1 MGSIVERKRKDGSVS
16 YRAQIVI
23 KSKGRIVH
31 QESSTFDRSTTAKA
45 WMKRREKELQSP
57 GALDAARRKTGIVGD
72 VIGDYLKATGDDIG
86 RTKKQ
91 VLQKIRN
98 EFLISEIPCDELRP
112 RDITDFARSLS
123 KGRSPATVQNYLSHL
138 NAVLSIARTAWD
150 YDMDRDVAQDGI
162 TAARHLKLAGKSNSR
177 SRRPTLDELD
187 RILTFFVEAHRRD
200 KRSLPMHA
208 VVTFAVFSSRRQ
220 DEITRITWE
229 DFHEGDMT
237 QLVRDMKHPGQKK
250 GNDVLCET
258 PPEALRAMRL
268 QPHRTGNVFPYNSD
282 TISRRFTDACKFLEI
297 DDLRFHDLR
306 HEAVSRLFQMGR
318 TIPQA
323 AAVSGHRSWQSLQ
336 RYTHLRGTGDKFE
349 NWSGWQLLEK
359 RAMASKKA

>member
-1 MGSIVERKRKDGSVS
+1 MGECLRVS
-16 YRAQIVI
+16 AAQRHISGAPPPSLLLLPSFPASASRAPRAHLVPVAQRDW
-23 KSKGRIVH
+23 SLC
-31 QESSTFDRSTTAKA
+31 
-45 WMKRREKELQSP
+45 RRERHVR
-57 GALDAARRKTGIVGD
+57 GANAIVAGRRRVE
-72 VIGDYLKATGDDIG
+72 VDI
-86 RTKKQ
+86 
-91 VLQKIRN
+91 
-98 EFLISEIPCDELRP
+98 
-112 RDITDFARSLS
+112 
-123 KGRSPATVQNYLSHL
+123 
-138 NAVLSIARTAWD
+138 
-150 YDMDRDVAQDGI
+150 
-162 TAARHLKLAGKSNSR
+162 AARHLKLAGKSNSR

>member
-1 MGSIVERKRKDGSVS
+1 MGSIIERKRKDGSIS
-16 YRAQIVI
+16 HRAQIVI

-45 WMKRREKELQSP
+45 WLKRRERELAAP
-57 GALDAARRKTGIVGD
+57 GALDSVRRKSGTVGD
-72 VIGDYLKATGDDIG
+72 VIGDYLRATGEEIG
-86 RTKKQ
+86 RTKSQ
-91 VLQKIRN
+91 VLKKVRD

-150 YDMDRDVAQDGI
+150 YEMDRDVVQDGI
-162 TAARHLKLAGKSNSR
+162 TAARHLKLAGKSKSR
-177 SRRPTLDELD
+177 TRRPTLDEIG
-187 RILTFFVEAHRRD
+187 RILAHFVEANQRD
-200 KRSLPMHA
+200 RRSLPMHA
-208 VVTFAVFSSRRQ
+208 VVTFALFSSRRQ

-229 DFHEGDMT
+229 DFHEADMT
-237 QLVRDMKHPGQKK
+237 QLVRDMKHPGQKE
-250 GNDVLCET
+250 GNDVRCEV

-268 QPHRTGNVFPYNSD
+268 LPSRKGKIFPYNSD
-282 TISRRFTDACKFLEI
+282 TISRRFTDACKLLEI

-306 HEAVSRLFQMGR
+306 HEAISRLFEMGR

-336 RYTHLRGTGDKFE
+336 RYTHMRKTGNKYE
-349 NWSGWQLLEK
+349 NWSGWTHLEQ
-359 RAMASKKA
+359 R